1 MEDILKSL
9 TKNGD
14 CFVKSFEDIS
24 QAHTVA
30 FWTFTFHRK
39 QGCVQ

>member
-14 CFVKSFEDIS
+14 CFVKSFEDIL
-24 QAHTVA
+24 QAGLIFLCATTHLLSYINS
-30 FWTFTFHRK
+30 
-39 QGCVQ
+39 